1 MTHYSLMIEILPPPC
16 SALLRPAPPCSAPL
30 TIQNALRLAGNNTA
44 LLPESILVLGLK
56 YEPPNANLEFWR
68 MECFALPK
76 SLAGVHCIR
85 TDIRQFL
92 STAEDAQKSLW
103 TACSSFARDVISRG
117 DKRPVSKKD
126 ISGFVEQMPVNSWYW
141 STLESRFHEVLREY
155 TLDRDPDA
163 IRCQWLKSV
172 RDAIQDA
179 WGQHSVSVS
188 TGDAWAIRALVKAE
202 GPVRRKVRE
211 LNDEISKFKPQ
222 KEVA

>member
-1 MTHYSLMIEILPPPC
+1 
-16 SALLRPAPPCSAPL
+16 
-30 TIQNALRLAGNNTA
+30 
-44 LLPESILVLGLK
+44 
-56 YEPPNANLEFWR
+56 

-85 TDIRQFL
+85 TDIHQFL
-92 STAEDAQKSLW
+92 SAAEDAQKSLW

-126 ISGFVEQMPVNSWYW
+126 ISGFVEQMPANSWYW
-141 STLESRFHEVLREY
+141 STLESCFHEVLRDY
-155 TLDRDPDA
+155 TLDRDPDD

-179 WGQHSVSVS
+179 WGQHSASVS

-202 GPVRRKVRE
+202 GSVRRKVRE
-211 LNDEISKFKPQ
+211 LNDEISKFNPR